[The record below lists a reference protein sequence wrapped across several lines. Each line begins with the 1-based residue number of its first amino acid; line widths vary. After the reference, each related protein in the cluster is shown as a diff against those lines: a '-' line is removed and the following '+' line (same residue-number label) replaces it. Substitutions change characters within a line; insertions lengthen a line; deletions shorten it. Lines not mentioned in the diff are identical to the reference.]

1 MPSAKHL
8 QDARKKLKTTP
19 KPKGNS
25 PRIPSAALLRII
37 KADPKIK
44 RNKQFVKRIQELIK
58 NGK

>member
-1 MPSAKHL
+1 MPSAKQL
-8 QDARKKLKTTP
+8 QDARKKLKATP

-25 PRIPSAALLRII
+25 PRIPSATLLRII
-37 KADPKIK
+37 NSDPKIK